1 MPGQM
6 TLADGARLRVRPI
19 DPADRVPLADA
30 FARLSDQSRRQRFLG
45 PKPRL
50 SEREL
55 DYLTDVDHVTHEAL
69 VAIDETTGQI
79 VGVGRY
85 AIGSGGGTVADM
97 ALAVADAWQR
107 RGIGHALAV
116 RLVERA
122 RANGITALTGTTLAD
137 NLGARALL
145 DRLGFRVCSASAGVS
160 RSSSTSRPRAGATA
174 SARRVQ
180 DVGQLVARAQGELGE
195 HARQVTLDGAHG
207 HEQRLSD
214 LAVGE
219 AVAGELCHPALA
231 GRERLDPAQGDATRL
246 GAGCP

>member
-19 DPADRVPLADA
+19 DPADRLPLADA
-30 FARLSDQSRRQRFLG
+30 FSRLSDQSRFQRFLG

-85 AIGSGGGTVADM
+85 ATGHGGGTVADL
-97 ALAVADAWQR
+97 ALAVTDAWQR
-107 RGIGHALAV
+107 RGIGHALAA

-122 RANGITALTGTTLAD
+122 RANDMTALTGSTLAG
-137 NLGARALL
+137 NRAARALL
-145 DRLGFRVCSASAGVS
+145 DRLGFRVRSLSAGVLEVELAIARAVTAPCAS
-160 RSSSTSRPRAGATA
+160 YRGARRTSGSSSRELSSSLAKT
-174 SARRVQ
+174 RV
-180 DVGQLVARAQGELGE
+180 R
-195 HARQVTLDGAHG
+195 
-207 HEQRLSD
+207 
-214 LAVGE
+214 
-219 AVAGELCHPALA
+219 
-231 GRERLDPAQGDATRL
+231 
-246 GAGCP
+246 